1 MPSVY
6 DLKPRF
12 QQLLRPATALLH
24 WAGCTANSVTVAA
37 ALASAA
43 YGAWLALAPANRWA
57 WGLLPAFLFA
67 RMALNAIDGM
77 LAREYGQQSR
87 LGAVLNEAGD
97 VVADTLLYAPF
108 ALLPG
113 VHTASVLAV
122 VFLAGLSEF
131 VGVLG
136 QVVGG
141 GRRYDGPCGKSDRAV
156 AFGGLALLL
165 GLGVPVA
172 PYLDYVMA
180 ALAALLLLTIANRA
194 RRALRAAAPVQP
206 LQQPLSSGSPL
217 LGRGA
222 GGEVF
227 GTAPGH
233 ESTLTA

>member
-1 MPSVY
+1 MLSIY

-12 QQLLRPATALLH
+12 QQLLRPVTAFLH
-24 WAGCTANSVTVAA
+24 WAGCTANSVTVVA

-43 YGAWLALAPANRWA
+43 YGIWLALAPADRWA
-57 WGLLPAFLFA
+57 WALLPAFLFG

-77 LAREYGQQSR
+77 LARDYGQQSQ
-87 LGAVLNEAGD
+87 LGALLNEAGD
-97 VVADTLLYAPF
+97 VVADTALYAPF

-113 VHTASVLAV
+113 VHALGVLAV

-141 GRRYDGPCGKSDRAV
+141 ARRYDGPCGKSDRAV
-156 AFGGLALLL
+156 AFGAVALLL

-180 ALAALLLLTIANRA
+180 ALAGLLLLTIRNRA
-194 RRALRAAAPVQP
+194 RRALRAA
-206 LQQPLSSGSPL
+206 SS
-217 LGRGA
+217 
-222 GGEVF
+222 
-227 GTAPGH
+227 
-233 ESTLTA
+233 LTA